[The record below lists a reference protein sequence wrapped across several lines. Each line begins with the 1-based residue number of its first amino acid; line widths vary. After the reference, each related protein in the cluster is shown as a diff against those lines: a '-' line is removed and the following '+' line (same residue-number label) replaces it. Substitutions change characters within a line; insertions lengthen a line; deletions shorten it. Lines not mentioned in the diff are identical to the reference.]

1 MDPNE
6 ELKLASTLL
15 GQHRTAEAVVLYER
29 LWGIAPTNPFVRL
42 GLAACRVR
50 MGRFD
55 EGRAMLAE
63 VRAANHDDPAIQNNL
78 GNVMI
83 EAGLFDEGLAVL
95 KGATASY
102 PRDVR
107 IREDYVAALSM
118 LDYAVEAL
126 HEAERAHA
134 DGIRTY
140 KTVAAVAASR
150 MQMGQPGSGVPLL
163 RALDAELAPDPRP
176 AECLARTAVHDATL
190 SAEEIRDAHALFSQR
205 LCTVLRVQARE
216 RLARRDDPER
226 PIRVAFIGGDFHR
239 HSVSYF
245 LLPLV
250 SGLRAL
256 GASADGGKDSP
267 MGLDLRAFSTGEKVD
282 EVTAAIERCMPIA
295 QVRTLSP
302 LNLVRRIKNER
313 VDVLIELSGMTIAH
327 RHGSLLVRCAPV
339 QATYLGWP
347 ATTGNPSVDYRLI
360 DSLTDPAGY
369 EAHSTET
376 LVRLD
381 PCFVCYRPGD
391 DAPEPGEPDAG
402 RPFTFGSFN
411 AQTKIHDGV
420 IAAWARVLRDAPG
433 ARLLVKNGLLANE
446 RSRQAVYERFMATGM
461 DPSRFELVGWTK
473 ETTHHLSLYDRV
485 DLALDTFPYNGTTT
499 TCEALHMGVP
509 VLSLVGNRHAAR
521 VGLSLLSAVGMTDY
535 LAYSEDEYV
544 AKAVAGAQAGVRGRA
559 ARLAVRARLAA
570 SPLRDEPA
578 FARRFA
584 DAVRWMW
591 RQSVAR

>member
-1 MDPNE
+1 MNPND
-6 ELKLASTLL
+6 ELKLASSLL

-29 LWGIAPTNPFVRL
+29 LWMMAPTNPFVRL

-55 EGRAMLAE
+55 EGRAMLTE
-63 VRAANHDDPAIQNNL
+63 VRAANYDDPAIQNNL
-78 GNVMI
+78 GNVLI
-83 EAGLFDEGLAVL
+83 EAGQFDEGLAVL
-95 KGATASY
+95 KHAAQTYAGDA
-102 PRDVR
+102 R

-118 LDYAVEAL
+118 LDFAVEAL
-126 HEAERAHA
+126 READRAHA

-140 KTVAAVAASR
+140 KTAAAIAASR
-150 MQMGQPGSGVPLL
+150 MQMGQPSMGVPLL
-163 RALDAELAPDPRP
+163 RALDGELAPDPRP
-176 AECLARTAVHDATL
+176 SECLARTIVHDAAA
-190 SAEEIRDAHALFSQR
+190 SAEDIREAHALFCQR
-205 LCTVLRVQARE
+205 LCTVLRVKPRE
-216 RLARRDDPER
+216 RLPRRDDPDR
-226 PIRVAFIGGDFHR
+226 PLRVAFIGGDFHR

-267 MGLDLRAFSTGEKVD
+267 IGIDLRAFSTGEKID
-282 EVTAAIERCMPIA
+282 EVTAALERCMPIA
-295 QVRTLSP
+295 QVRTLPP
-302 LNLVRRIKNER
+302 LDLVRRIKNER

-327 RHGSLLVRCAPV
+327 RHGSLVVRCAPV

-347 ATTGNPSVDYRLI
+347 ATTGNPSIDFRII
-360 DSLTDPAGY
+360 DSLTDPPGY
-369 EAHSTET
+369 EAHSTER

-381 PCFVCYRPGD
+381 PCFVCFRPGD
-391 DAPEPGEPDAG
+391 DAPAPGEPVSG

-420 IAAWARVLRDAPG
+420 IAVWSRVLREAPG
-433 ARLLVKNGLLANE
+433 ARLIVKNGLLANE
-446 RSRQAVYERFMATGM
+446 ASRRAVHERFVVAGM
-461 DPSRFELVGWTK
+461 DSSRFELVGWTK

-521 VGLSLLSAVGMTDY
+521 VGLSLLSAVGMTDH
-535 LAYSEDEYV
+535 LAQSEDEYV
-544 AKAVAGAQAGVRGRA
+544 AKAVAAAHAGPRPKA
-559 ARLAVRARLAA
+559 DRLAVRARLAA
-570 SPLRDEPA
+570 SPLRDEA
-578 FARRFA
+578 GFARRFA
-584 DAVRWMW
+584 EAVRWMW
-591 RQSVAR
+591 RQCVVR